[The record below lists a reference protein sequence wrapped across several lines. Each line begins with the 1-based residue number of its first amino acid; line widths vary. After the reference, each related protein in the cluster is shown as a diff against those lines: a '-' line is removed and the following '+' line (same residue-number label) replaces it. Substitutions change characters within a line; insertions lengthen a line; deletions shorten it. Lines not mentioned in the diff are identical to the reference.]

1 VSSTQTISGY
11 AAPSRLAAFFKALA
25 AEAAALG
32 EALLNPGQLVA
43 EVEKI
48 RSLQLE
54 ANRIEASDPARA
66 ELLRRQAA
74 HLCRD

>member
-1 VSSTQTISGY
+1 VSTTQSIGGY

-25 AEAAALG
+25 VEAAALG
-32 EALLNPGQLVA
+32 EALLNPGQFVA
-43 EVEKI
+43 EVEKM
-48 RSLQLE
+48 RALQLE

-74 HLCRD
+74 HLCRG